1 MTDILKSGIFRFST
15 RTSWD
20 FYLTIEVAPIDR
32 TNGMFFKTKLDRI
45 KGCPIL
51 QHDDILKRKVN
62 GKGKNKYILEYL
74 SDNFVFVKVTFL
86 HFEI

>member
-1 MTDILKSGIFRFST
+1 MMI
-15 RTSWD
+15 
-20 FYLTIEVAPIDR
+20 Y
-32 TNGMFFKTKLDRI
+32 N
-45 KGCPIL
+45 
-51 QHDDILKRKVN
+51 RKVN